1 MKVRKGIDKA
11 LEGTLGVLFIFMLAN
26 VLWQV
31 FSRYVLNDP
40 STFTDEL
47 SRYLLIWV
55 GILGAAYGTGRGA
68 HVAVDILRTRLN
80 NPRWLGI
87 FIQGVIIVFALLIL
101 IIGGS
106 NLVQISFELGQTSS
120 AMKLPLGY
128 VYIVLPLSGVIICY
142 YAIYEIIHL
151 TKAGHEPR

>member
-1 MKVRKGIDKA
+1 MKFRAKLDLL
-11 LEGTLGVLFIFMLAN
+11 LEWVLGTLLVLMVLN

-55 GILGAAYGTGRGA
+55 GILGSAYATGQGV
-68 HVAVDILRTRLN
+68 HVAIDLLRTKLSPVQKHRLDIL
-80 NPRWLGI
+80 
-87 FIQGVIIVFALLIL
+87 IQSLITLFAIMVL

-106 NLVQISFELGQTSS
+106 NLVWISFELGQLSS
-120 AMKLPLGY
+120 SLKLPLGY
-128 VYIVLPLSGVIICY
+128 VYLVLPLSGLLITFYSLHNIVIQRKY
-142 YAIYEIIHL
+142 
-151 TKAGHEPR
+151 G

>member
-1 MKVRKGIDKA
+1 MKVRRAVDKV
-11 LEGTLGVLFIFMLAN
+11 LEGTLGILFVLMLTN

-68 HVAVDILRTRLN
+68 HVAVDILRTRLR

-87 FIQGVIIVFALLIL
+87 FIQAVIIIFALLIL
-101 IIGGS
+101 IVGGS
-106 NLVQISFELGQTSS
+106 NLVHISFELGQTSS

-128 VYIVLPLSGVIICY
+128 VYLVLPLSGVIICY
-142 YAIYEIIHL
+142 YCLLEIIHI
-151 TKAGHEPR
+151 TKTAHEPH